1 MFIEVTVKYTD
12 LHTELIN
19 INHVV
24 RVQKSHTGK
33 TRLKLRKYEIVIEE
47 PMEYIKKEIERLR
60 K

>member
-47 PMEYIKKEIERLR
+47 PMEYIKK
-60 K
+60 